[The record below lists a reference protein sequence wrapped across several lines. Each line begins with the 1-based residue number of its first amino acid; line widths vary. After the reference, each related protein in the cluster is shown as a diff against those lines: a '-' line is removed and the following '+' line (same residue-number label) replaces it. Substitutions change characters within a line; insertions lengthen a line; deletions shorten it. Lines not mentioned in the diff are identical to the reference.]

1 MRLVCRQVAVLLGEA
16 DSLNGGSGMRNV
28 AVPDNITVD
37 GVINGGEGWSMPCG
51 AEEVDQSYVHEVVV
65 P

>member
-1 MRLVCRQVAVLLGEA
+1 MR
-16 DSLNGGSGMRNV
+16 SV

-51 AEEVDQSYVHEVVV
+51 AEDVDQSYVHEVVV